1 MNRKHVAAGQ
11 RQTFN
16 VFIIAAVAVIAV
28 TSIVWSQRTTD
39 LKVLASFDGT
49 SIGTPPATIPLTTED
64 FRVLPDTGYID
75 LLTSRV
81 EGRLPAYEAEFAN
94 LAKVADGVY
103 IDIILQAHDFFGA
116 SEKEV
121 SQARRSQKRIL
132 HQLER
137 GQYDLVV
144 IEGQSLD
151 KLTRNAIR
159 AQVMEYAREMG
170 MPIYPLQFEQG
181 YKMGLPLDAGLTY
194 MEENPD
200 RWVAGGEDPD
210 LNQLHDRLLN
220 GEFSSLGPL
229 DTLSVKMRITRS
241 IIPMTRT
248 INLLN
253 RSRQHRAALIIGAAH
268 GPEMEHLMRTIG
280 IRGRILDAWK

>member
-1 MNRKHVAAGQ
+1 MNRKHVAV
-11 RQTFN
+11 RKRNKLN
-16 VFIIAAVAVIAV
+16 VFIVAALTVIMV
-28 TSIVWSQRTTD
+28 FGVVWSQRSVD
-39 LKVLASFDGT
+39 LKVITSFDGT
-49 SIGTPPATIPLTTED
+49 SIGSRPTTIPLTTED
-64 FRVLPDTGYID
+64 FRALPDTGYIE
-75 LLTSRV
+75 LLTTRV
-81 EGRLPAYEAEFAN
+81 EGRLPTYEAEFAN

-103 IDIILQAHDFFGA
+103 IDVILQAHDFLGA

-121 SQARRSQKRIL
+121 SLARRSQARIL
-132 HQLER
+132 RQLER

-151 KLTRNAIR
+151 RLTHDAIR
-159 AQVMEYAREMG
+159 AQVIQYAREMG
-170 MPIYPLQFEQG
+170 VDLYIGQYEAG
-181 YKMGLPLDAGLTY
+181 YRAGLPLDAGLSY
-194 MEENPD
+194 MEQHPD

-220 GEFSSLGPL
+220 GEFPGHGPM
-229 DTLSVKMRITRS
+229 DSLSVKMRITRS
-241 IIPMTRT
+241 IIPLTRT
-248 INLLN
+248 INLLH